1 MIGGFHVA
9 ALVRHTWRPMA
20 ERALVALAD
29 ANRQG
34 LNDQWEFNEWLHGAS
49 GHPMGYAQQAWSASM
64 FLYAERAVRVGDLP
78 LFDELLADKPAAA
91 IAAEV
96 NDLVVRPGGGPS

>member
-1 MIGGFHVA
+1 
-9 ALVRHTWRPMA
+9 
-20 ERALVALAD
+20 
-29 ANRQG
+29 
-34 LNDQWEFNEWLHGAS
+34 
-49 GHPMGYAQQAWSASM
+49 MGYAQQAWSASM